1 MDQTTDQKI
10 LAWAEERDL
19 FTKSNPL
26 KQLEK
31 TLEEVIELRDEVV
44 RMKQVDSMASM
55 IPSFTNMEIFKNL
68 RSKAKKELGDIHVT
82 LTILAEMLG
91 MDTEECKKLAYDKI
105 ANRTGTTV
113 GGKFVKDAE

>member
-1 MDQTTDQKI
+1 METTTDQKI
-10 LAWAEERDL
+10 LDWAEERDL

-44 RMKQVDSMASM
+44 RYDQVASMASM
-55 IPSFTNMEIFKNL
+55 IPSFRYLEMLEEIHD
-68 RSKAKKELGDIHVT
+68 KAKKELGDIHVT
-82 LTILAEMLG
+82 LTILAKMLD
-91 MDTEECKKLAYDKI
+91 MVTEECKWLAYNKI